1 MIKTEEIITPSAFD
15 FENKGRF
22 NCRRRQRADRPRK
35 AVTSF
40 LQFLLKNR
48 S

>member
-1 MIKTEEIITPSAFD
+1 MIKTEDQLTAHPFD
-15 FENKGRF
+15 FDNKGRF
-22 NCRRRQRADRPRK
+22 YSRRRQRADRPRK

-48 S
+48 